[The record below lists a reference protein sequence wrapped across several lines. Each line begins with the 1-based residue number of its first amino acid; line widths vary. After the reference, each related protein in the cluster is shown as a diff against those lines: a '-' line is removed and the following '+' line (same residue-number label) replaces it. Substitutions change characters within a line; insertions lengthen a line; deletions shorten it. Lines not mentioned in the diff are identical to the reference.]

1 MHMVVDV
8 LAGDDWQ
15 NRVCVLAIHMEDL
28 ILELGSLLREMVF
41 NALVVPVIE
50 VSVLDGSKLV
60 GVLLWEDFPVLDGLY

>member
-28 ILELGSLLREMVF
+28 ILELGSFLGQASLNLVLVIVVEAAMLDCDEVEVMLLIEGQ
-41 NALVVPVIE
+41 LV
-50 VSVLDGSKLV
+50 SNGLD
-60 GVLLWEDFPVLDGLY
+60 